1 MKKINSAVIG
11 LGQIG
16 YTYDS
21 GNETTRTHVSQ
32 IIENK
37 QFRLIAAC
45 DADYTKI
52 KQLKTDGRVN
62 IPTYSDFKSMLDS
75 NKIELL
81 VLAVQSAEQKKIIDY
96 SLTKNIKNF
105 IIEKPFL
112 SNNDEIADAIDKV
125 ASVHG
130 KIYVNYPRTW
140 DNEFLS
146 DFKNSLSE
154 KIQHINAFISGN
166 FKENACHLIDLIFQS
181 LSNSGDHPKVCANH
195 TFVKNAS
202 IKFKAPKQTFN
213 MHLTHIESNID
224 LFEVQIFFP
233 SHILFMEYGGAK
245 IYRASIHKDK
255 FYKNYNGMRC
265 TELNFSFN
273 HQKGLAALYS
283 HTSEN
288 FGKSES
294 WEEKLL
300 SSFHI
305 HDFFSVK

>member
-11 LGQIG
+11 LGHIG
-16 YTYDS
+16 YTYDI
-21 GNETTRTHVSQ
+21 GNGTTRTHVSQ
-32 IIENK
+32 IIKNK
-37 QFRLIAAC
+37 HFRLIAAC
-45 DADYTKI
+45 DSDYTKI
-52 KQLKTDGRVN
+52 KQLETDGRVN
-62 IPTYSDFKSMLDS
+62 VPTYSDFKSMLDS

-81 VLAVQSAEQKKIIDY
+81 VLAVHSAEQKKIIDY
-96 SLTKNIKNF
+96 SITKNIKNF
-105 IIEKPFL
+105 IIEKPFFYY
-112 SNNDEIADAIDKV
+112 NDEIADVLDRV
-125 ASVHG
+125 ASIDG

-140 DNEFLS
+140 DNEFLL

-154 KIQHINAFISGN
+154 KIHHINAFISGN

-181 LSNSGDHPKVCANH
+181 LSDTGDHPIVCANH
-195 TFVKNAS
+195 SLGENTS
-202 IKFKAPKQTFN
+202 IKFKAPKQTFDMN
-213 MHLTHIESNID
+213 LTHIESNID

-233 SHILFMEYGGAK
+233 SHILFMESGGEK
-245 IYRASIHKDK
+245 IYQASIHKDK

-283 HTSEN
+283 HASEN
-288 FGKSES
+288 FGKNEL
-294 WEEKLL
+294 WQEKIL